1 MYLTYYIS
9 RNFIPLLM
17 FIFSKSC
24 PLSTVLPRRSQLPLF
39 PCPVCDALMLW
50 QRAAAKKP
58 GQTWVA
64 TIGASFFIFGK
75 FRKFESVHYIEKYA
89 DNGQLWPLRAKATVW
104 VYLDESTTRY
114 AIASRLHSYW
124 RIFKI
129 DTSKDSCWNQLSFGI
144 LLLKIHQ

>member
-89 DNGQLWPLRAKATVW
+89 DNGQLLFQ
-104 VYLDESTTRY
+104 SNNMTTKCS
-114 AIASRLHSYW
+114 AMV
-124 RIFKI
+124 
-129 DTSKDSCWNQLSFGI
+129 
-144 LLLKIHQ
+144 